1 MYQLNDL
8 TFSHFIVSN
17 ASCIVMIQNKVSS
30 LRVVVRE
37 YQLSKSTFN
46 HLMADTASNPSSGDD
61 PEQGVKP
68 KVSVT

>member
-1 MYQLNDL
+1 
-8 TFSHFIVSN
+8 
-17 ASCIVMIQNKVSS
+17 MIQNKASS

-46 HLMADTASNPSSGDD
+46 HFMAETASNPSSGDD

-68 KVSVT
+68 KGSGTWVSIE